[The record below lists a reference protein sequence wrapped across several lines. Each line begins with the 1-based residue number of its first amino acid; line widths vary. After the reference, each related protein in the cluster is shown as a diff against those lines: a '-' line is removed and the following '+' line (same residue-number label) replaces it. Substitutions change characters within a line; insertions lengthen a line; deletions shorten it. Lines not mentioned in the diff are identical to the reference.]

1 MASSTAGGSSSTSAK
16 ILYKPVG
23 LISSIVA
30 GIIATAVFKQV
41 WKRASPNSEGDAPT
55 PTQSEFPLKEILLAA
70 VIQGAIFSGVRAIVE
85 RQGAK
90 AFAKA
95 TGEWPGD

>member
-1 MASSTAGGSSSTSAK
+1 MAANGAPAPASTSAK
-16 ILYKPVG
+16 ILFKPVA
-23 LISSIVA
+23 LISSILA
-30 GIIATAVFKQV
+30 GLVATALFKQI
-41 WKRASPNSEGDAPT
+41 WKRTSPNSEGDAPS

-70 VIQGAIFSGVRAIVE
+70 VIQGAIFAGVRAVIE
-85 RQGAK
+85 RQGAR

>member
-1 MASSTAGGSSSTSAK
+1 MADSPPAPASTSAK
-16 ILYKPVG
+16 ILYKPVALFSSILAG
-23 LISSIVA
+23 LIASAI
-30 GIIATAVFKQV
+30 FKQI
-41 WKRASPNSEGDAPT
+41 WKRTSPNSEGDPPG

-70 VIQGAIFSGVRAIVE
+70 VLQGAIFAGVRALVE
-85 RQGAK
+85 RQGAR

>member
-1 MASSTAGGSSSTSAK
+1 MSTSAK

-23 LISSIVA
+23 LLSSIVA
-30 GIIATAVFKQV
+30 GLIATAIFKQI
-41 WKRASPNSEGDAPT
+41 WKRASPNSEGDAPSA
-55 PTQSEFPLKEILLAA
+55 TQSEFPLKEILLAA
-70 VIQGAIFSGVRAIVE
+70 VIQGAIFAGVRALVE
-85 RQGAK
+85 RQGAR

>member
-1 MASSTAGGSSSTSAK
+1 MSKAKQGKASTSAK
-16 ILYKPVG
+16 ILYQPVG
-23 LISSIVA
+23 LISSLLA
-30 GIIATAVFKQV
+30 GLIATAIFKQV
-41 WKRASPNSEGDAPT
+41 WKRASPNSEGDPPT

-70 VIQGAIFSGVRAIVE
+70 VIQGAIFSTVKAIVQ
-85 RQGAK
+85 RQGAR